1 VANTIA
7 LFDGDIIA
15 YRAGFAAEKRVYF
28 DIRNPPKEG
37 GSFFGTKKEALQEVD
52 KAYVDYQRNLEP
64 LEHALQNAKSLIDG
78 SLEYLREARG
88 VPVSDYVTYLSGNDQ
103 KPNFR
108 YKVDPEYK
116 ANRDPKHKP
125 SHLQGLIDYLVKNH
139 EGYLSQGC
147 EADDFFGHAQ
157 TDAIR
162 KGLVPVIVS
171 VDKDLAQLPGL
182 HYNLVKQELI
192 EISKE
197 EATLVFW
204 RQMLEGD
211 SVDNIK
217 GIAGV
222 GKVKSRQYIPAKT
235 PDEKAKKIVTK
246 YYQRDHG
253 DGWEKEYNK
262 NCDLLWIWRKI
273 PDKCPHK
280 VEHTA
285 LQV

>member
-1 VANTIA
+1 MPDTIA

-15 YRAGFAAEKRVYF
+15 YRAGFAAEKRGYF
-28 DIRNPPKEG
+28 DTRNPPKAG
-37 GSFFGTKKEALQEVD
+37 GSSFGTKKEALLAVD
-52 KAYVDYQRNLEP
+52 KEHLDYQRNLEP

-78 SLEYLREARG
+78 SLEYLREARS
-88 VPVSDYVTYLSGNDQ
+88 VPVSDYVTFLSGNDQ

-108 YKVDPEYK
+108 IKVDPEYK

-125 SHLQGLIDYLVKNH
+125 SHLPGLIDYLVEH
-139 EGYLSQGC
+139 HAGYRTQGC

-157 TDAIR
+157 TDAIQQ
-162 KGLVPVIVS
+162 GLVPVIVS
-171 VDKDLAQLPGL
+171 IDKDLTQLAGW

-217 GIAGV
+217 GVVGI
-222 GKVKSRQYIPAKT
+222 GKVKSRQYIPNKT
-235 PDEKAKKIVTK
+235 TDEEAKKIVTK

-253 DGWEKEYNK
+253 DVWEKEYNK

-273 PDKCPHK
+273 PDECPHK
-280 VEHTA
+280 V
-285 LQV
+285 